1 MEEKYTAKQWAAIEG
16 GHSIDD
22 TPAFS
27 FVNDLTEST
36 MYRTRKQLDTSD
48 LGDVADFA
56 FLNLISMHILNN
68 DEETQSIARAYA
80 KRTIESNQFKNYK
93 QSGTD
98 LYQALHKLSNNS
110 QVQLPEEELKMYL
123 RQVAKGNSTP
133 QARGMF
139 MKLERALKIQ
149 ETNYKSIRR
158 LGVDWE
164 KLNPSQRRLVNT
176 RLLQFYKTKAI
187 RSELYQPLQ
196 QYSKA
201 NNYILANVSNAEK
214 ASVAKKIAV
223 RTAAAAA
230 GGAAGFA
237 MGRSFGRSLVRGN
250 TSDR

>member
-1 MEEKYTAKQWAAIEG
+1 
-16 GHSIDD
+16 
-22 TPAFS
+22 
-27 FVNDLTEST
+27 
-36 MYRTRKQLDTSD
+36 
-48 LGDVADFA
+48 
-56 FLNLISMHILNN
+56 
-68 DEETQSIARAYA
+68 
-80 KRTIESNQFKNYK
+80 
-93 QSGTD
+93 
-98 LYQALHKLSNNS
+98 
-110 QVQLPEEELKMYL
+110 
-123 RQVAKGNSTP
+123 
-133 QARGMF
+133 MF

-158 LGVDWE
+158 LGVDWA

-187 RSELYQPLQ
+187 RSELYQPLK